1 MEPLHM
7 HIISQDFDSE
17 RLRMPRHWNIFTTG
31 SRHIFLEPAWV
42 EEMLERHG
50 CLQLDL
56 ERYIRLKEQTPRC
69 HVCQGKIGGVER
81 LKVHYLSHEA
91 VS

>member
-1 MEPLHM
+1 
-7 HIISQDFDSE
+7 
-17 RLRMPRHWNIFTTG
+17 
-31 SRHIFLEPAWV
+31 
-42 EEMLERHG
+42 MLERHG

-69 HVCQGKIGGVER
+69 HVCQEKIGGVER
-81 LKVHYLSHEA
+81 LKAHYLSHEA